1 MKKLNIR
8 KYVRLIL
15 CFCLFAVLIVSL
27 TACSGSTRA
36 TPGETA
42 SEVHSRHVSVIK
54 TNWLHAQDDIDAVLM
69 LDQPSRL
76 SDKLIR

>member
-15 CFCLFAVLIVSL
+15 CFCLFAVLIGSL

-42 SEVHSRHVSVIK
+42 SEVHARHVEIIK
-54 TNWLHAQDDIDAVLM
+54 TNFLHAQDDIDAILM

>member
-8 KYVRLIL
+8 KYIRLIL
-15 CFCLFAVLIVSL
+15 CFFLFAILIGSL
-27 TACSGSTRA
+27 AAFSGCAQA

-42 SEVHSRHVSVIK
+42 REVHIRRVGVVK
-54 TNWLHAQDDIDAVLM
+54 TNWLEMQDDIDAVLM
-69 LDQPSRL
+69 LDKPSRL

>member
-15 CFCLFAVLIVSL
+15 CFCLFAVLIGSL

-36 TPGETA
+36 TPGETVR
-42 SEVHSRHVSVIK
+42 EVHTRHVGIIK
-54 TNWLHAQDDIDAVLM
+54 TNWLHAQDDIDAILM

-76 SDKLIR
+76 SDKLVR